1 MTLTA
6 FDIDSARWRLS
17 EDSRVYEEMAEEPSI
32 VYTYIPQELSQLCV
46 RRVPSAPLD
55 RLLQICGGG
64 SSNLNNQYTRLVK
77 DKSQLRSLTT
87 LVPLLIYWEELQKEW
102 LIGVTFCNWITGC
115 AIWFWFTDKN
125 RFIIV
130 IGSIIGL
137 HWFWF
142 TAKSW
147 LIRVICSGIGLHCL
161 HCMILIH
168 WNELTHRSH
177 SSCYWTT
184 GCAI

>member
-1 MTLTA
+1 MKKWLRSHQLSTPTSLRNWANCVCAVFLQLHWTL
-6 FDIDSARWRLS
+6 
-17 EDSRVYEEMAEEPSI
+17 
-32 VYTYIPQELSQLCV
+32 
-46 RRVPSAPLD
+46 
-55 RLLQICGGG
+55 GGG

-177 SSCYWTT
+177 SSCNWTT